1 MNTKIRIQSILDR
14 YPEVENL
21 LGMYQVDLN
30 EETMVLNIEELC
42 ELFGIDVEDLIMDL
56 EDAIQDSRQAEWLAN
71 GGDDEDQWTEN
82 FTEEY
87 DSTVQGS
94 GTNQNDD
101 GFEES
106 EENYDDD
113 Y

>member
-21 LGMYQVDLN
+21 LSMYQVDLN
-30 EETMVLNIEELC
+30 EETLILNIEELC
-42 ELFGIDVEDLIMDL
+42 ELFGIDIEDLIMDL
-56 EDAIQDSRQAEWLAN
+56 EEAIQDSKQAEWLAS
-71 GGDDEDQWTEN
+71 GGDEEDQWTEN

-87 DSTVQGS
+87 DSSTQTKAN
-94 GTNQNDD
+94 GTNEDFD
-101 GFEES
+101 ES
-106 EENYDDD
+106 EDNYDDD